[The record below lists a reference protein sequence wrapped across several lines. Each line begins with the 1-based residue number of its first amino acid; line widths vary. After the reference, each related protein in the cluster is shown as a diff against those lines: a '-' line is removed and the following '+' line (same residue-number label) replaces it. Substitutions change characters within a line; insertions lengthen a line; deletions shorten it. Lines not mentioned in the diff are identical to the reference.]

1 MKVSAPFV
9 ASAQQSVLILRFSV
23 LRKNKKKVMSMEK
36 NRTVLTGTHFLSG
49 DVACAEGALAAG
61 CQFFGGYPITPATEI
76 AERMAR
82 RLPEVGGV
90 YIQME
95 DEIGSLA
102 AVIGASY
109 AGKKAMTAT
118 SGPGFSLMQE
128 NIGLAIM
135 TETPLVIVDIMRGGP
150 STGQPTMPGQQDV
163 MQARWGSHG
172 DYEIIALTP
181 SSVQEMFDLT
191 IESFNLAETY
201 RVPVIV
207 LADAIIGHMWEKVKI
222 PPYDKL
228 NLLTRKKPNVS
239 PSECEY
245 QPFKPDE
252 NLIPPMACFGEG
264 YRFHATGLTHDEK
277 GAPATTSAEAQSKLV
292 TRLCDKIRKNAN
304 KIIKVREVMLDD
316 AEVVV
321 VAYGISSRAAL
332 SAVHIARKE
341 GIKAGLLQLVTIW
354 PFPRDLVAQVAQQ
367 SQAIVVPEMNC
378 GQLVREVERAAKTT
392 PVFLLSKLG
401 EEPHRP
407 SEIASAC
414 RRAVR

>member
-1 MKVSAPFV
+1 
-9 ASAQQSVLILRFSV
+9 
-23 LRKNKKKVMSMEK
+23 MSMEK
-36 NRTVLTGTHFLSG
+36 NRTVLTGIHFLSG
-49 DVACAEGALAAG
+49 DTACAEGALAAG

-76 AERMAR
+76 SERMAR

-95 DEIGSLA
+95 DEISSLA

-201 RVPVIV
+201 RVPVIL
-207 LADAIIGHMWEKVKI
+207 LADAILGHMWEKVTI
-222 PPYDKL
+222 PSYDEL
-228 NLLTRKKPNVS
+228 NLFTRKKPNVS
-239 PSECEY
+239 ASAREY
-245 QPFKPDE
+245 RPFKPDE

-264 YRFHATGLTHDEK
+264 YRFHATGLTHDQK
-277 GAPATTSAEAQSKLV
+277 GAPATTSAEEQSKLV
-292 TRLCDKIRKNAN
+292 KRLCDKIRKNAN
-304 KIIKVREVMLDD
+304 KIIKVREVMLED

-332 SAVHIARKE
+332 SAVHLARKE

-354 PFPRDLVAQVAQQ
+354 PFPEDLVVQVAQQ

-392 PVFLLSKLG
+392 PVFFLSKLG

-414 RRAVR
+414 RRAVK